1 MQVSFISFY
10 LASIF
15 LQISTMFVSGWLLS
29 LILCWGLPS
38 PQTILSSAA
47 VYFVTPRSPNSDC
60 PLGDPCLTL
69 NEYAQGNLFEGD
81 DDITLHFLSGE
92 HNLTSQ
98 IFEMQNKKS
107 FEMAPNGIQ
116 DKVVI
121 HLLNR
126 TDIRIQHVAKV
137 KLSKL
142 KLISQHE
149 ESDNCTV
156 SQVSISGVDL
166 LLATRISLESC
177 NLSLE
182 GQIAALIAE
191 FISTEKSSIRLLA
204 DQHTQTVTIKNSTL
218 NFSTLSIRDISSG
231 ESLSNDTATT
241 ENTWNVQSSLFRNSF
256 LTANLQA
263 NSVYRLSVS
272 NSSITS
278 LVKGCS
284 GTGIKVETFK
294 RAAIYLVIVN
304 NSIIGNSQGINIS
317 TYDNSHVEL
326 SVDQCYIAS
335 NGYKTDIPGGI
346 EVFHPNRSLC
356 NSRTII
362 TVTSTTLSGN
372 TYAQIGI
379 FGYSG
384 TTVVTVFNSTI
395 RDTCDLQGLD
405 ESYGPVNAGAHFEVG
420 NGYTCYGSFINL
432 TQNIFE
438 NNTIAAYIVGEN
450 CTYEAHFIDN
460 HFASSY
466 GTVTTNGALAIR
478 TDSKESF
485 VTIKQCNFT
494 QNKAAAIFIN
504 SASILI
510 TIIDTIIAQNAN
522 GIIIEF
528 TPLFSKD
535 VCIIIN
541 DSIFQENN
549 GISLGVE
556 ALQPVGTKKVDIS
569 LNSIMFFSNT
579 NILPNGG
586 IIQVDGRIRLSVEDS
601 CVFRANHG
609 SSIQALTTNVT
620 LSGGVIFEDNTAS
633 QGGAISLSY
642 SVLRFQLRNGT
653 KTTILFINNTATNT
667 GGGIYIA
674 QSLSIDPDSGSA
686 CFYDEIDGMLF
697 HDIVSDNQNITL
709 VFINNTAANGGKDL
723 YGATPNSFCHVTL
736 YKLNIWNTQSIVS
749 SYIYKY
755 IFKHSS
761 DLSSLAS
768 DPKRVCLCKSLS
780 QLMCA
785 NLSYIFYNTTRYP
798 GEVFILSLVVVGFEF
813 ATVTGPIYASLLP
826 QANDSNSSL
835 GRDQYVRQ
843 VTYDK
848 CNQLEFTI
856 NSLSSKETIVL
867 TANNTKVTKQD
878 HSTVIN
884 NKINSYLDNLEH
896 MIPYTLLTVPVYI
909 DVTLLLDCPPGFKL
923 YTETGRCD
931 CITALKNIGINNCS
945 INNNTM
951 YITRS
956 GNQWIKPAPTHKVI
970 FYSKYCPF
978 NYCKHTPINL
988 NLNDPDMQCALD
1000 HTGILCGACSGEFS
1014 LAIGSSRCL
1023 KCSDGYHTL
1032 LLIAFAA
1039 AGVSLVVFIKILDLT
1054 VSTGTISGLIFYAN
1068 IVWANQSVLFPPQ
1081 TQTSSTLQFLK
1092 VFVAWLNLDLGIET
1106 CFFQGLDGYW
1116 KTWLQFVFPAYTWL
1130 MVGTIILVSH
1140 YSTTATKI
1148 FGNNSVSVL
1157 ATLFLL
1163 SYAKLLRTILIIL
1176 EFTLLQSP
1184 NSSTLV
1190 WSFDGNIPY
1199 LGIKHSFLFVV
1210 AIAILLVFWLPYTF
1224 VLLFIKCLRRHS
1236 HYRLLR
1242 WVNRLKPLFDSYLG
1256 PLKVKHHYWIG
1267 LGLLARLVLLLIS
1280 AVTLTTVPYLAAV
1293 LITLTAFFF
1302 GMFVLDLYK
1311 QWFLSVLEACFL
1323 FNLSLFCCGSMLIE
1337 LLRWSKDI
1345 LACISL
1351 GTAFILFLVITGY
1364 NIKRRIH
1371 SLRKQQ
1377 RINRNGYECIDNIQV
1392 APHGPSEGSAVT
1404 YQVVSITDQNNSPL
1418 ESPVIDSS

>member
-1 MQVSFISFY
+1 M
-10 LASIF
+10 
-15 LQISTMFVSGWLLS
+15 TFVSVWLFFLV
-29 LILCWGLPS
+29 LCWGFPS
-38 PQTILSSAA
+38 PQTNLSSAA

-60 PLGDPCLTL
+60 PLGDPCYTF
-69 NEYAQGNLFEGD
+69 NEYAQRNFFEGD
-81 DDITLHFLSGE
+81 DNITLRFLNGR

-98 IFEMQNKKS
+98 IFEIRSKKS
-107 FEMAPNGIQ
+107 FHMAPNSIQ
-116 DKVVI
+116 HKVVI
-121 HLLNR
+121 QLLNR
-126 TDIRIQHVAKV
+126 TGIRIQDVAEV

-142 KLISQHE
+142 KFISRYN
-149 ESDNCTV
+149 ESDNCAGACL
-156 SQVSISGVDL
+156 SQVSAKGTDL
-166 LLATRISLESC
+166 LYKLITRESC
-177 NLSLE
+177 EFYLK
-182 GQIAALIAE
+182 GQIATIIAE
-191 FISTEKSSIRLLA
+191 FISTEKSAICLLV
-204 DQHTQTVTIKNSTL
+204 DQHTHAVTIKNSTFNSSTL
-218 NFSTLSIRDISSG
+218 CIFSGEIFSNDTIENTLSI
-231 ESLSNDTATT
+231 
-241 ENTWNVQSSLFRNSF
+241 QSSLFSNSF
-256 LTANLQA
+256 LTVKLRA
-263 NSVYRLSVS
+263 NSVSKLSIGD
-272 NSSITS
+272 SSITS
-278 LVKGCS
+278 LVKDS
-284 GTGIKVETFK
+284 SETGIKVETFK

-326 SVDQCYIAS
+326 SVDQCYIVS
-335 NGYKTDIPGGI
+335 NGYKAKIPGGI
-346 EVFHPNRSLC
+346 QVFHPDESC
-356 NSRTII
+356 DNSVTNIKI
-362 TVTSTTLSGN
+362 TFTTLSGN
-372 TYAQIGI
+372 TYEQIGI

-384 TTVVTVFNSTI
+384 STVLTVFNSTI
-395 RDTCDLQGLD
+395 RGTYDLKG
-405 ESYGPVNAGAHFEVG
+405 ESNNPFGAGAHFEVR
-420 NGYTCYGSFINL
+420 NGPTCCGLFINL

-438 NNTIAAYIVGEN
+438 NNTIAAYISGGN

-460 HFASSY
+460 LFISNHGEFI
-466 GTVTTNGALAIR
+466 TNGALAITTV
-478 TDSKESF
+478 TDSKKSF
-485 VTIKQCNFT
+485 VKIERCRFI
-494 QNKAAAIFIN
+494 QNKAAPVFLN

-522 GIIIEF
+522 GIIIKF
-528 TPLFSKD
+528 SPLLSED
-535 VCIIIN
+535 VGIVIY

-556 ALQPVGTKKVDIS
+556 ALQSVSTKKVDIS
-569 LNSIMFFSNT
+569 LNSIIFFNNT

-586 IIQVDGRIRLSVEDS
+586 IIQVDGRISLSVEDS

-620 LSGGVIFEDNTAS
+620 LSGGVAFEDNTAS
-633 QGGAISLSY
+633 YGGAISLSY
-642 SVLRFQLRNGT
+642 SLLKFQLRNST
-653 KTTILFINNTATNT
+653 KTTISFINNTATNT

-674 QSLSIDPDSGSA
+674 QSLSIDASSGSS
-686 CFYDEIDGMLF
+686 CFYDELGGIFFEEL
-697 HDIVSDNQNITL
+697 ISDNQNITL
-709 VFINNTAANGGKDL
+709 VFVNNTAANGGTDL
-723 YGATPNSFCHVTL
+723 YGATPNSLCLVTV
-736 YKLNIWNTQSIVS
+736 YKLSNIWRTKSVIS
-749 SYIYKY
+749 SGIYRY
-755 IFKHSS
+755 IFMLSS
-761 DLSSLAS
+761 DPSSSSS

-780 QLMCA
+780 QLMCT
-785 NLSYIFYNTTRYP
+785 NLSYIFYNTTHYP
-798 GEVFILSLVVVGFEF
+798 GEVFTLSLVVVGFEF
-813 ATVTGPIYASLLP
+813 GTVTSPIYANLLP
-826 QANDSNSSL
+826 QTNNSNSSL
-835 GRDQYVRQ
+835 GKNQYVRQ

-856 NSLSSKETIVL
+856 NSHNSKETIVL
-867 TANNTKVTKQD
+867 TTNNTKVTKQD

-884 NKINSYLDNLEH
+884 NTINSYFNFHSE
-896 MIPYTLLTVPVYI
+896 IPFTLLTVPVYI
-909 DVTLLLDCPPGFKL
+909 QVTLLLDCPPGFQL

-945 INNNTM
+945 INNNTA

-956 GNQWIKPAPTHKVI
+956 WNQWIKPAPTHEVI

-988 NLNDPDMQCALD
+988 NLNDPDTQCALD
-1000 HTGILCGACSGEFS
+1000 HKGILCGACSGEFS

-1039 AGVSLVVFIKILDLT
+1039 AGVSLVVFIKILNLT

-1081 TQTSSTLQFLK
+1081 TQTSSMLQFLK
-1092 VFVAWLNLDLGIET
+1092 VFIAWLNLDLGIET
-1106 CFFQGLDGYW
+1106 CFIQGLDGYW

-1224 VLLFIKCLRRHS
+1224 VLLLIKCLRRHS
-1236 HYRLLR
+1236 HHRLLR

-1280 AVTLTTVPYLAAV
+1280 AVTLTTVPYLATV
-1293 LITLTAFFF
+1293 LITLTAFTF

-1323 FNLSLFCCGSMLIE
+1323 FNLSLFFCGSMLIE

-1364 NIKRRIH
+1364 NIKRRIQ
-1371 SLRKQQ
+1371 SMRKQQ
-1377 RINRNGYECIDNIQV
+1377 RINQNGYECIDNIQV

-1404 YQVVSITDQNNSPL
+1404 YQVVSITDQNSSPL